1 MREVKQWLLAV
12 MAKLMPTQ
20 NSRGSDAVHLGNVTG
35 GVRIFHT
42 HVHNHFTTVAR
53 PKRSRQVGPTTAAHK
68 EVLSLMAPLP
78 DPVRIKV
85 LNFMRR
91 EFDTAMVIDLQ
102 ANELVRLRAYV
113 VKVRESIEGSR

>member
-1 MREVKQWLLAV
+1 
-12 MAKLMPTQ
+12 MAKLMPSQ
-20 NSRGSDAVHLGNVTG
+20 SSRGSDAVHLGNVTG
-35 GVRIFHT
+35 GVRIIHT
-42 HVHNHFTTVAR
+42 HVHNHFTSAAR
-53 PKRSRQVGPTTAAHK
+53 PKRNRQAGPTTVAHK

-91 EFDTAMVIDLQ
+91 EFDTALVIDLR

-113 VKVRESIEGSR
+113 VKVRASEGI